1 MMTVIK
7 LPHALF
13 LYSLAFQF
21 RGDMNSKP
29 AASHSVIFSSLVALV
44 LLLVGVSFLPL
55 SALFHNLIIFGI
67 ALVMA
72 GLVLGQYMGLRL
84 EGPLVVWTF
93 VVPVILFA
101 IIVILLMPDIA
112 HVPVGFLKHVIP

>member
-1 MMTVIK
+1 
-7 LPHALF
+7 
-13 LYSLAFQF
+13 
-21 RGDMNSKP
+21 MNSKS
-29 AASHSVIFSSLVALV
+29 AASHGVIFSLLVALV
-44 LLLVGVSFLPL
+44 LFSVGASFLPL

-84 EGPLVVWTF
+84 EGPLVLWTF
-93 VVPVILFA
+93 FVPVVLFV
-101 IIVILLMPDIA
+101 IIILLMPDIA